1 MVYALIGKIGVVK
14 DMEKLSDKKIGD
26 KVKVIYL
33 TATDFLKERMLAL
46 GFTEGAVIEVIRK
59 APSGD
64 PTLYYIRETMIAL
77 RKEEADKILV
87 MGIKN
92 N

>member
-1 MVYALIGKIGVVK
+1 
-14 DMEKLSDKKIGD
+14 MEKLSDKGIGE
-26 KVKVIYL
+26 KVEVICL

-46 GFTEGAVIEVIRK
+46 GFTKGAVIEVIRK

-77 RKEEADKILV
+77 RKEEADKV
-87 MGIKN
+87 FVVKSVKCEE
-92 N
+92 